1 MRVIALSGRGNIG
14 KTRSLGHLINLIYR
28 ETEGCNLLY
37 EGQDIRITLH
47 YLGQRITICTWGDNE
62 YEEQLNIDKIRH
74 DNPDIA
80 VVATRS
86 KGETV
91 RLIEKFCFETNST
104 LKWVEKYVASFDDK
118 SGQEYLNNLQAEQL
132 LDYVKGLIKGQLY
145 YVDSISTIGGEE
157 DRYHV
162 HLIGAETPDDELP
175 RSLALELSRNELYFQ
190 EAVRLMQ
197 EDDFV
202 LYRPD
207 SGHQFLLAND
217 EPMAVALRNESLEQR
232 RELTEFI
239 IQGDSASFIAPREPD
254 FVKSFH
260 VNVGHGNCSII
271 LSLYG
276 NDYELWMVDCSTFD
290 SRNRRD
296 YSQNL
301 YHCLDDIARLLQI
314 DLGALRITRF
324 MLTHTHFDHYN
335 GLQYLLKKSFVDAN
349 TLVYANLYYDCAS
362 PVWTRVL
369 KGLKKQQCR
378 FVEPIWNSQT
388 RGAIH
393 IYHPECRIYK
403 NNSAITGSAPNRIEP
418 KVNDSSVVYGVEF
431 GGHIMT
437 LPGDLEQKGF
447 ENMRSVRKCSSDL
460 HKSDYYV
467 VSHHGSING
476 HPTMA
481 CRPMATVLDCV
492 TNNIRRAF
500 LMGRD
505 SAFPGIYSPVVI
517 RYWQSQS
524 CGLELTENAQHYI
537 ELDWATG
544 NVRYN

>member
-1 MRVIALSGRGNIG
+1 MRVIALFGRGYIG
-14 KTRSLGHLINLIYR
+14 KTRCLGHLINLIHR
-28 ETEGCNLLY
+28 ETKGCNYLF
-37 EGQDIRITLH
+37 EGRDARITLD
-47 YLGQRITICTWGDNE
+47 YLGKRITICTWGDND
-62 YEEQLNIDKIRH
+62 YEEGLNLDKIRQ

-80 VVATRS
+80 IVATRT

-91 RLIEKFCFETNST
+91 EMVKRFCKKVGCEP
-104 LKWVEKYVASFDDK
+104 KWVEKYVASFDDK
-118 SGQEYLNNLQAEQL
+118 SGQEYLNNLQAEQI
-132 LDYVKGLIKGQLY
+132 LDYVKGVIKGQLY
-145 YVDSISTIGGEE
+145 YVDSITAIGGEE
-157 DRYHV
+157 GHYHV
-162 HLIGAETPDDELP
+162 HLIGAEMPDEEYP
-175 RSLALELSRNELYFQ
+175 RTRSLELSRNELYYQ
-190 EAVRLMQ
+190 ETEQLIQ

-217 EPMAVALRNESLEQR
+217 EPIAIALRNENLELR

-239 IQGDSASFIAPREPD
+239 IQGDGVSFIAPREPD

-260 VNVGHGNCSII
+260 VNVGHGNCSMI

-276 NDYELWMVDCSTFD
+276 SDYELWMVDCSTFD
-290 SRNRRD
+290 SKKRRD

-301 YHCLDDIARLLQI
+301 YHCLDDIAGMLRI
-314 DLGALRITRF
+314 DLAALRITRF

-349 TLVYANLYYDCAS
+349 TQVYANLYYDCAS

-369 KGLKKQQCR
+369 KGLKKLQCS
-378 FVEPIWNSQT
+378 FVEPIWNSRM

-403 NNSAITGSAPNRIEP
+403 SASSVTGSVANRIVSH
-418 KVNDSSVVYGVEF
+418 VNDSSVVYGVEL
-431 GGHIMT
+431 GGHAMV
-437 LPGDLEQKGF
+437 LPGDLEQEGF

-460 HKSDYYV
+460 HQSDYYI

-481 CRPMATVLDCV
+481 CSPMATVLDCV
-492 TNNIRRAF
+492 TNNIRRTF

-505 SAFPGIYSPVVI
+505 GMYPGIYSPVVMK
-517 RYWQSQS
+517 YWQSQS
-524 CGLELTENAQHYI
+524 CGLELTENAKHYI